1 MSYAIRNTI
10 ILLVT
15 LFLIIGIGLGY
26 NKFFQE
32 NQIEELQEELTR
44 KQQDL
49 NSKQN
54 INNEFSELNDRYQSA
69 LSIISNYDKML
80 YTSNKPDD
88 VYDFLN
94 EINRDGGNRIF
105 FDYVYSDSVPDNQY
119 GVIRSTLSGFS
130 DYDALVSFINKIENS
145 QLLNKV
151 SRVTISPGRSEDG
164 PSSVNFAFSLESYY
178 QKTQLFDSVSTE
190 YTIVENAEVSTF
202 NPFFPLIQ
210 NTVPP
215 NSEGL
220 VNVETS
226 RIVGITGNR
235 VFVIGQD
242 NKVVSLKVGD
252 RVYLGYLSAID
263 LNNKTATFNLNKGGI
278 EQVVTLEVVR

>member
-15 LFLIIGIGLGY
+15 LFLIVGLGLGY
-26 NKFFQE
+26 NNFFQE
-32 NQIEELQEELTR
+32 SLIEDLQLEITS

-69 LSIISNYDKML
+69 LGIISNYDKML
-80 YTSNKPDD
+80 FTSNKPDD
-88 VYDFLN
+88 VYDFMN
-94 EINRDGGNRIF
+94 EINKDGGSRLF
-105 FDYVYSDSVPDNQY
+105 FDFVYSDSIPNNQY
-119 GVIRSTLSGFS
+119 GVIRSNISGYS

-151 SRVTISPGRSEDG
+151 SNVTISPGRSEDG
-164 PSSVNFAFSLESYY
+164 LNSVNFAFNLESYY
-178 QKTQLFDSVSTE
+178 QKTQLFDSLSTD
-190 YTIVENAEVSTF
+190 YRIVENNEISSF
-202 NPFFPLIQ
+202 NPFYPLIQ
-210 NTVPP
+210 NSIPP
-215 NSEGL
+215 NSDGL
-220 VNVETS
+220 VNAEAS
-226 RIVGITGNR
+226 RIVGIAGNR
-235 VFVIGQD
+235 IFVIGQD
-242 NKVVSLKVGD
+242 GKIISLKVGD

-278 EQVVTLEVVR
+278 EEVVTLEVVR